1 MQLNITTDYAIR
13 TVLFLAIKKDVVS
26 SSEIS
31 AAMKIPQNYIL
42 VLTKRLR
49 EAGIIDTIRGSNGG
63 FVLKKEPW
71 DISIHDIIQAME
83 GTTKINR
90 CLEEDHSCS
99 RHAIDTCPV
108 RKNYEKFQTIFD
120 DYMNGITIE
129 SLM

>member
-26 SSEIS
+26 SAEIS
-31 AAMKIPQNYIL
+31 SAMKIPQNYIL

-49 EAGIIDTIRGSNGG
+49 EAGIIETIRGSNGG

-90 CLEEDHSCS
+90 CLEEDHYCS

>member
-90 CLEEDHSCS
+90 CLEEDHYCS

>member
-31 AAMKIPQNYIL
+31 VAMKIPQNYIL

-90 CLEEDHSCS
+90 CLEEDHYCS

>member
-90 CLEEDHSCS
+90 CLEEDHYCS
-99 RHAIDTCPV
+99 RHAVDTCPV

>member
-90 CLEEDHSCS
+90 CLEEDHYCS
-99 RHAIDTCPV
+99 RHAVDTCPV
-108 RKNYEKFQTIFD
+108 RKNYEKFQTIFE